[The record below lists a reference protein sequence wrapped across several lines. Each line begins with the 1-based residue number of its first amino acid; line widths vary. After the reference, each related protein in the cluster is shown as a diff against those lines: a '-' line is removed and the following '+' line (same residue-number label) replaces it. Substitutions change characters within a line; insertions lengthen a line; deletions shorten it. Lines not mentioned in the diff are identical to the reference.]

1 LHHNTKIY
9 KKALRIFNFQQPKIR
24 KGSNMKKE
32 EKASN
37 LVKKN
42 RVFNGL
48 TVSNPN
54 SAGIDIGSRHH
65 WVAVAPHLTTNNIR
79 KYSTFTSDLN
89 EICKWLKECKVGT
102 VCMES
107 TGVYWIPLFDLLEK
121 SGFEVFLCNATQAK
135 NLPGRQKTDNLDC
148 AWIQKLHSYGLLTN
162 SFIPDLTIRNFRSFM
177 RHRENLIHDQSRY
190 KLRMQKLLT
199 QMNILL
205 PKVLSNITGQT
216 GMLIIKAIISGN
228 TKPEQLLKFKHY
240 GVKASDNTF
249 LKALQGNYD
258 KSLIKLLHIELK
270 QFESTK
276 ALISNLDDEIEL
288 VLAEMLTP
296 DSKKISSKTKLSD
309 KEMLIA
315 YTGVDLTEIPGVD
328 VLSARKLICE
338 TGTDMSKWKDSAHFA
353 SWLRLSPHSKISG
366 GKLQS
371 SSTLNHKPRAA
382 IIFRQ
387 CADTLK
393 SNKSYLGDF
402 LRRKKSQK
410 NYGKALTATARKIA
424 IIYYNMLKYKTPY
437 VELGESFYSLSY
449 KTRSI
454 KRLDNYA
461 KSLGYQIVK
470 NDENIAVL

>member
-1 LHHNTKIY
+1 
-9 KKALRIFNFQQPKIR
+9 
-24 KGSNMKKE
+24 MKKDE
-32 EKASN
+32 RTRKP
-37 LVKKN
+37 VKKN
-42 RVFNGL
+42 RVFNSL
-48 TVSNPN
+48 TVNNPN
-54 SAGIDIGSRHH
+54 SAGIDIGSRNH

-79 KYSTFTSDLN
+79 KYSTFTSDLI
-89 EICKWLKECKVGT
+89 EICKWLKDCKVET

-107 TGVYWIPLFDLLEK
+107 TGIYWIPLFDLLEK
-121 SGFEVFLCNATQAK
+121 SGFEVYLCNATQAK

-162 SFIPDLTIRNFRSFM
+162 SFIPNLTIRNFRSFM
-177 RHRENLIHDQSRY
+177 RHRENLTRDQSRY

-205 PKVLSNITGQT
+205 PKVLANITGKT

-228 TKPEQLLKFKHY
+228 TEPEQLLGFKHY
-240 GVKASDNTF
+240 GVKASDKTF

-258 KSLIKLLHIELK
+258 KSLIKLLNFELK
-270 QFESTK
+270 QYESTK
-276 ALISNLDDEIEL
+276 ALISDLDDDIKLVFAEI
-288 VLAEMLTP
+288 LTS
-296 DSKKISSKTKLSD
+296 DSKKISAKAKLSE

-315 YTGVDLTEIPGVD
+315 YAGVDLTEIPGFD

-338 TGTDMSKWKDSAHFA
+338 TGSDMSKWKDSAHFA

-371 SSTLNHKPRAA
+371 SSTLKHKPRAA

-393 SNKSYLGDF
+393 RNKSYLGDF

-424 IIYYNMLKYKTPY
+424 VIYYNMLKYKTPY

-470 NDENIAVL
+470 NDENITVK